1 MCHFH
6 HISPSRAA
14 ARAGRLGLVNF
25 TCADCGN
32 TFTLAESVLQKYPN
46 WTPKQCMECRRGTG
60 NRRPP
65 GTGSRQ
71 QGTGEARSQPRSN
84 GARRAS
90 SVTRSQDL
98 SVAEVL
104 ARFTEGP
111 ATGIFTDGSSR
122 PNPGP
127 GGWGAVF
134 VRDNQLIE
142 QRHGRDPWTT
152 NNKMELTALIAGLEM
167 APPDVPITV
176 YTDSMLIVNTLTKW
190 AKGWESRGWRRK
202 EGEIANLELVQA
214 AWALLQQR
222 PNVRLEWIRAH
233 DGSRWNEYADALST
247 AHLRSEA

>member
-1 MCHFH
+1 MNC
-6 HISPSRAA
+6 RN
-14 ARAGRLGLVNF
+14 AGG
-25 TCADCGN
+25 
-32 TFTLAESVLQKYPN
+32 S
-46 WTPKQCMECRRGTG
+46 
-60 NRRPP
+60 NR
-65 GTGSRQ
+65 RQ
-71 QGTGEARSQPRSN
+71 QGPASRGTADVRSQTPTN

-90 SVTRSQDL
+90 SVTRTQDL

-104 ARFTEGP
+104 ERFTEGP

-142 QRHGRDPWTT
+142 QRHGHDPWTT

-167 APPDVPITV
+167 APLDMPITV

-190 AKGWESRGWRRK
+190 AKGWEARGWRRK